1 LSVRPSA
8 ASLAVTVAFW
18 LVAAVTMPLLFV
30 LVVLVFA
37 VTAPFDPDR
46 RVLHAFV
53 CRSCHAYLRL
63 NPLWRVRVEGR
74 ERIPRGA
81 SVLVVNHQSL
91 ADVVACMGLHRPF
104 KFVSKASLFSLPLVG
119 WSMLLLRYVRLERGR
134 PHSTRRM
141 LEDCRTWLRRGM
153 AVLMFPE
160 GTYAPG
166 EALLHFKPGAFLL
179 ARDERVPL
187 VPVLLTGTR
196 ALVVGDGPW
205 MAPRV
210 DIRVRVLDP
219 VEFPAGADAVQVA
232 TEMRAL
238 FARELERPLHAPG
251 VRPARSA

>member
-1 LSVRPSA
+1 MRVRPTP
-8 ASLAVTVAFW
+8 ASVAVTLAFW
-18 LVAAVTMPLLFV
+18 LVAALTMPVLFLLAA
-30 LVVLVFA
+30 LVFA
-37 VTAPFDPDR
+37 LTAPFDPDR

-53 CRSCHAYLRL
+53 CRTCHCYLRV
-63 NPLWRVRVEGR
+63 NPLWRVHVEGR

-91 ADVVACMGLHRPF
+91 ADVAVCMGLHRPF

-119 WSMLLLRYVRLERGR
+119 WAMSMLRYVRLERGR

-141 LEDCRTWLRRGM
+141 LEDCRAWLRRGM

-187 VPVLLTGTR
+187 VPVLLSGTR
-196 ALVVGDGPW
+196 ALVIGDGPW

-210 DIRVRVLDP
+210 DIQVRVLDP
-219 VEFPAGADAVQVA
+219 MEFPPGADAVHVA
-232 TEMRAL
+232 SEMRAR
-238 FARELERPLHAPG
+238 FARELGRPLHSP
-251 VRPARSA
+251 VQRE

>member
-1 LSVRPSA
+1 MSGRPSPSSA
-8 ASLAVTVAFW
+8 AVTVAFW
-18 LVAAVTMPLLFV
+18 LAVVLTMPLLFV
-30 LVVLVFA
+30 VAALVF
-37 VTAPFDPDR
+37 VVSAPFDPDR

-53 CRSCHAYLRL
+53 CRSCHAYLHL

-91 ADVVACMGLHRPF
+91 ADVAACMGLHRPF

-119 WSMLLLRYVRLERGR
+119 WSMRMLRYVRLERGR
-134 PHSTRRM
+134 PHSTRAM
-141 LEDCRTWLRRGM
+141 LEDCRRWLRRGM

-196 ALVVGDGPW
+196 DLVLGDGPW

-219 VEFPAGADAVQVA
+219 VDFPPGADAMRVA
-232 TEMRAL
+232 AEMRER
-238 FARELERPLHAPG
+238 FARELGRQI
-251 VRPARSA
+251 